1 MISPALSVTHQV
13 EHVLQWIDVT
23 FLKIC
28 RGIGERRYVKYCILC
43 AYESPV
49 PTEIFIKPK
58 KNSVRLP
65 CIFFILCSRLGI
77 YRTDEHASLL
87 IPWQPHI
94 QLWKPHHIRILSI
107 GQLSAYHAAVP
118 TEISIKPKINIVRQT
133 CLSSILFA
141 RLWQIWQERK
151 STSADS
157 MATTRSVVKAMPQ
170 QRHLHWFI
178 RGNQTRD

>member
-1 MISPALSVTHQV
+1 MMSPALSVTHQV

-65 CIFFILCSRLGI
+65 CLFLFCVHDSAYIARTNMHVCWFHGNRIFSCENHTTSE
-77 YRTDEHASLL
+77 YC
-87 IPWQPHI
+87 
-94 QLWKPHHIRILSI
+94 
-107 GQLSAYHAAVP
+107 QLSAYHAAVP
-118 TEISIKPKINIVRQT
+118 TEISIKPKINIVRLT

-157 MATTRSVVKAMPQ
+157 MATTRAVVKAMPQ